1 MLKGFDEQWTLYERS
16 YVFELMVIEKD
27 ARRFVTQ
34 AVQHEQQLTR
44 VENGKAKGD
53 MDGLRDQIIQRLC
66 EINPVTNSQG
76 KGREDFK
83 LEVLL
88 KAEEL
93 SIKPNSTGATKK
105 VADQVKNTFN
115 LFRTLLRKY
124 SENIEVVDPMLRNNQ
139 EL

>member
-1 MLKGFDEQWTLYERS
+1 M
-16 YVFELMVIEKD
+16 
-27 ARRFVTQ
+27 
-34 AVQHEQQLTR
+34 
-44 VENGKAKGD
+44 
-53 MDGLRDQIIQRLC
+53 
-66 EINPVTNSQG
+66 TNSQG

>member
-1 MLKGFDEQWTLYERS
+1 
-16 YVFELMVIEKD
+16 
-27 ARRFVTQ
+27 
-34 AVQHEQQLTR
+34 
-44 VENGKAKGD
+44 
-53 MDGLRDQIIQRLC
+53 MDDLRNQMIQRLC

-83 LEVLL
+83 LEVLQ

-93 SIKPNSTGATKK
+93 SIKPSSTGATKK
-105 VADQVKNTFN
+105 VADKVKSTFN

>member
-34 AVQHEQQLTR
+34 AVQHEQQLSR

-53 MDGLRDQIIQRLC
+53 VDDLRNQIIQRLC

-105 VADQVKNTFN
+105 VAD
-115 LFRTLLRKY
+115 
-124 SENIEVVDPMLRNNQ
+124 
-139 EL
+139 